1 MDLLEA
7 WKKLETEKLE
17 QPVKGSVI
25 PPKRSKHPVQKL
37 KTAYL
42 QTTGFAAVFLLMFI
56 YLFFQFDEPL
66 VKGGLVLVILSYIFF
81 FVINYSMYRKV
92 NIELPVDKS
101 LKTAL
106 QHTYHFITDNIKF
119 QERVALFI
127 YPIAATSG
135 FLMGGALGSN
145 NINEMMQEKAVI
157 ILLIVL
163 LIILTPICFYITRW
177 LYKVSYGKCL
187 IELKEK
193 IDELE
198 RAD

>member
-1 MDLLEA
+1 MDLLEV
-7 WKKLETEKLE
+7 WKKLETEKLK

-37 KTAYL
+37 KSAYL

-81 FVINYSMYRKV
+81 FIINYSMYRKV
-92 NIELPVDKS
+92 NIELPVDKN

-135 FLMGGALGSN
+135 FLMGGALGSK
-145 NINEMMQEKAVI
+145 NINSMMQEKAVI
-157 ILLIVL
+157 ILLIVT
-163 LIILTPICFYITRW
+163 LIILTPLCFYITRW

-187 IELKEK
+187 RELKEK

-198 RAD
+198 RSE

>member
-1 MDLLEA
+1 MDLLEV

-81 FVINYSMYRKV
+81 FIINYSMYRKV
-92 NIELPVDKS
+92 NIELPIDKN

-106 QHTYHFITDNIKF
+106 QHTYHFINDNIKF

-135 FLMGGALGSN
+135 FLMGGALGSK

-198 RAD
+198 TVN